1 MRNILTRFVL
11 TAALLILFATA
22 AAAQAAPWQ
31 IDPAHSAAQFAV
43 RHMMVST
50 IHGAF
55 SKVSGVVSYDEKNPA
70 NSSVEVTVDV
80 SSVDT
85 RVPQRDAD
93 LRSERFF
100 DVSKYPTMT
109 FRSKRITPAGDGRF
123 KMTGDLTIHGV
134 TREVTFDVEGPTPA
148 VKDPR
153 GNLRRGASATTKINR
168 KDFGIAYNAAL
179 EGGGL
184 VVGDEV
190 AISIDVELVKPAAP
204 TPGAGN

>member
-1 MRNILTRFVL
+1 MRNIVTRFLL
-11 TAALLILFATA
+11 TVALLIFFATGA
-22 AAAQAAPWQ
+22 MAQAAPWQ

-55 SKVSGVVSYDEKNPA
+55 SKVSGVVKYDEQNPA

-100 DVSKYPTMT
+100 DVAKYPTMT
-109 FRSKRITPAGDGRF
+109 FHSKRITPAGDGRF

-134 TREVTFDVEGPTPA
+134 TREVTFDVEGPTAA
-148 VKDPR
+148 VRDPR

-168 KDFGIAYNAAL
+168 KDFGITYNAAL

-190 AISIDVELVKPAAP
+190 AISIDVELVRPVAPA
-204 TPGAGN
+204 PGADN